1 MQFTLTI
8 LNSLM
13 FPSSCILEVKFY
25 KLSET
30 GVYEKWLSPKSGLWN
45 CICCQ
50 RDTYVLVIDVFFK
63 TWNSSKFGTLETI
76 SFGLTTLENKINY
89 KKWILSV
96 SITEIHAMNSNLSK
110 VVQVILTKGSKVE
123 KLNFFFQT
131 QCPSNEKK
139 QSLVLF
145 QFLLEKR

>member
-1 MQFTLTI
+1 
-8 LNSLM
+8 M

-45 CICCQ
+45 YICCQ
-50 RDTYVLVIDVFFK
+50 RDAYVLVIDVFFK

-76 SFGLTTLENKINY
+76 SFGLTTSENKINY
-89 KKWILSV
+89 KEWILSV

-123 KLNFFFQT
+123 K
-131 QCPSNEKK
+131 
-139 QSLVLF
+139 
-145 QFLLEKR
+145 